1 MSKRNSG
8 EQKRENSQLKI
19 TFSVLIMVLSFLA
32 ELYTMIILKGNPIYL
47 AGFGL
52 VFNKRPITHPPNG
65 IFNFFLCADEQ
76 RNAATVS
83 EVKRRKR
90 RA

>member
-47 AGFGL
+47 AGF
-52 VFNKRPITHPPNG
+52 NKRPITHPPNG

>member
-52 VFNKRPITHPPNG
+52 VF
-65 IFNFFLCADEQ
+65 FDFFLCADEQ

>member
-8 EQKRENSQLKI
+8 EQKKKPPKHPYFLFFNFENLYCH
-19 TFSVLIMVLSFLA
+19 FSRIVYHDYFKGKLIYFSR
-32 ELYTMIILKGNPIYL
+32 IWSS
-47 AGFGL
+47 
-52 VFNKRPITHPPNG
+52 